1 MRSKGTRIRRK
12 IHDSPSAASTKCD
25 LSLLA
30 QVIRKKRG
38 GNAEEDV
45 DEVEDEKGCRV
56 EDAVHD

>member
-1 MRSKGTRIRRK
+1 MRSNGTRIRRK
-12 IHDSPSAASTKCD
+12 IQDNPSAASTKCD

-30 QVIRKKRG
+30 QLIRRKG

-45 DEVEDEKGCRV
+45 GEVLDEEGCGV